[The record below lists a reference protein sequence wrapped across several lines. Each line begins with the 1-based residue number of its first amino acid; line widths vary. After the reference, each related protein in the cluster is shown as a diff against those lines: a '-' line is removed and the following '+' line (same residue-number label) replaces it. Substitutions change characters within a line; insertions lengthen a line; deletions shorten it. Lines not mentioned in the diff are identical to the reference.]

1 MNNKPPMVVSNECT
15 MGGLIMASEKEAFLK
30 TDARDV

>member
-1 MNNKPPMVVSNECT
+1 MVVSNEST